1 LALLLEVI
9 TMSVI
14 HYQPWN
20 LVNRLQRDIERT
32 FARDTFARELGA
44 NNLDSRDS
52 DNAADID
59 NQAVD
64 WSPAVDVRET
74 QDAFVL
80 TADVPG
86 VNPKDIEVTMENGL
100 LTIRGAKH
108 GESRQGD
115 TASDHHGYRR
125 IERVTGR
132 FLRRFTLPE
141 SANAE
146 AVTAKTNHGVLVLTL
161 PKRAEV
167 QPRRIEIQAA

>member
-1 LALLLEVI
+1 
-9 TMSVI
+9 MSVI

-32 FARDTFARELGA
+32 FARELGA
-44 NNLDSRDS
+44 SNSDARDH
-52 DNAADID
+52 NAADID
-59 NQAVD
+59 NQTVD
-64 WSPAVDVRET
+64 WTPAVDVRET
-74 QDAFVL
+74 QDGFVL

-100 LTIRGAKH
+100 LTIRGV
-108 GESRQGD
+108 RQNEV
-115 TASDHHGYRR
+115 TTEQNGYRR
-125 IERVTGR
+125 IERISGR

-146 AVTAKTNHGVLVLTL
+146 AVTAKTNHGVLTLTI